1 MIIVFL
7 YVIFFKYFINLLYN
21 YIKVIK
27 LKIIVSAGGTGGHI
41 YPALA
46 IIKKFQEKEH
56 NLEVLY
62 IGTHNRME
70 KDIVP
75 KMNIKYEE
83 LEIYGFSKT
92 NIIRDVKN
100 VFLINKATKKCMAIM
115 KDFKPDVVIGT
126 GGYVT
131 YPVIKAAHKLGIKT
145 FIHEQNS
152 IPGKS
157 NVALAKYASLVGV
170 SFKNS
175 MDSFSSARKV
185 IYTGNPCGEN
195 ALTIHKISKTTLG
208 FKESD
213 KLIIIVAG
221 SLGSSTFNDKFKSFL
236 SVVDDNYKILYITG
250 KGYYDEFI
258 KDTKFP
264 KNVKVVP
271 YFDNLAGLI
280 KEAYLLI
287 SRAGASTI
295 SEILALKVP
304 SILIPSPYVANN
316 HQYYN
321 ALDLVNL
328 GVAQIIEEKNLS
340 LELIQVTINE
350 LVNNEHKYQEMKD
363 NLDKLATKE
372 ASTIIYEEIR
382 KILK

>member
-1 MIIVFL
+1 M
-7 YVIFFKYFINLLYN
+7 YN

-46 IIKKFQEKEH
+46 IIKKFQAREK

-62 IGTHNRME
+62 IGTHDRME
-70 KDIVP
+70 KDLIP
-75 KMNIKYEE
+75 QKGIKYIPI
-83 LEIYGFSKT
+83 EIYGFSKT
-92 NIIRDVKN
+92 KVIRDIKN
-100 VFLINKATKKCMAIM
+100 VFLIFKAMKKCQSIM
-115 KDFKPDVVIGT
+115 EEFQPDVVIGV

-152 IPGKS
+152 IAGKS
-157 NVALAKYASLVGV
+157 NITLAKYVDLVGV

-175 MDSFSSARKV
+175 KDYFKTARKV

-195 ALTIHKISKTTLG
+195 ALEVAKISKTTLG
-208 FKESD
+208 FKAND

-221 SLGSSTFNDKFKSFL
+221 SLGSSTFNDKFKAFL
-236 SVVDDNYKILYITG
+236 QIVGDEPYKILYVTG
-250 KGYYDEFI
+250 KSYYDDFV

-264 KNVKVVP
+264 QNVKVVP
-271 YFDNLAGLI
+271 YFDNLAGLM
-280 KEAYLLI
+280 KDAYLII

-295 SEILALKVP
+295 SEILALKIP
-304 SILIPSPYVANN
+304 SILIPSPYVAGN

-321 ALDLVNL
+321 ALDLVNMQVSEL
-328 GVAQIIEEKNLS
+328 IEEKNLTTD
-340 LELIQVTINE
+340 LIQVSINE
-350 LVNNEHKYQEMKD
+350 LVNNKNRYNKLKE
-363 NLDKLATKE
+363 NLEKLNTKE
-372 ASTIIYEEIR
+372 ASTIIYE
-382 KILK
+382 KIKELLK

>member
-1 MIIVFL
+1 M
-7 YVIFFKYFINLLYN
+7 
-21 YIKVIK
+21 
-27 LKIIVSAGGTGGHI
+27 KIIVSAGGTGGHI

-46 IIKKFQEKEH
+46 IIKKFQERES

-75 KMNIKYEE
+75 KMNIRYEA

-92 NIIRDVKN
+92 NIARDFKN
-100 VFLINKATKKCMAIM
+100 IFLINKAINKCTKIM
-115 KDFKPDVVIGT
+115 EEFKPDVVIGC

-131 YPVIKAAHKLGIKT
+131 YPVIKAAKKLGIKT

-157 NVALAKYASLVGV
+157 NIHLSKLVDLVGI

-175 MDSFSSARKV
+175 ESYFKNAKKV
-185 IYTGNPCGEN
+185 VYTGNPCGEN
-195 ALTIHKISKTTLG
+195 ALAIKKTSKVTLG
-208 FKESD
+208 FKTTD

-221 SLGSSTFNDKFKSFL
+221 SLGSETLNNKFKSFL
-236 SVVDDNYKILYITG
+236 CSIDNESYKVLYITG
-250 KGYYDEFI
+250 NNYYEEFI
-258 KDTKFP
+258 RDANFS

-271 YFDNLAGLI
+271 YYDNLASI
-280 KEAYLLI
+280 MKDAYLII

-295 SEILALKVP
+295 SEILSLKVP

-328 GVAQIIEEKNLS
+328 KVAELIEEKNLNDN
-340 LELIQVTINE
+340 IIKVMVNE
-350 LVNNEHKYQEMKD
+350 LVYN
-363 NLDKLATKE
+363 DKLYNEFKNNLEALNTKE
-372 ASTIIYEEIR
+372 SSSIIYDEI
-382 KILK
+382 KELIK

>member
-1 MIIVFL
+1 MKIV
-7 YVIFFKYFINLLYN
+7 
-21 YIKVIK
+21 
-27 LKIIVSAGGTGGHI
+27 VSAGGTGGHI

-46 IIKKFQEKEH
+46 IIKKFQEREK
-56 NLEVLY
+56 NLEVIY

-70 KDIVP
+70 KDVVP
-75 KMNIKYEE
+75 KLGIKYIG

-92 NIIRDVKN
+92 NIARDFKN
-100 VFLINKATKKCMAIM
+100 IFLIKKAMNKCLEIFNG
-115 KDFKPDVVIGT
+115 FKPDIVIGC

-131 YPVIKAAHKLGIKT
+131 FPVIKAAKKLGIKT

-157 NVALAKYASLVGV
+157 NVHLSKYVDLVGI

-175 MDSFSSARKV
+175 KVYFNKAKKV

-195 ALTIHKISKTTLG
+195 ALTIKKESKVSLG
-208 FKESD
+208 FKPSD

-221 SLGSSTFNDKFKSFL
+221 SLGSESLNNKFKAYL
-236 SVVDDNYKILYITG
+236 STIDDEKYKVLYITG
-250 KGYYDEFI
+250 KNYYDEFI
-258 KDTKFP
+258 KDGNFS

-271 YFDNLAGLI
+271 YYDNLASI
-280 KEAYLLI
+280 MKDAYLII

-295 SEILALKVP
+295 SEILALKIP

-321 ALDLVNL
+321 ALDLANMKVSEL
-328 GVAQIIEEKNLS
+328 IEEKNLNS
-340 LELIQVTINE
+340 NIIKVMVNE
-350 LVNNEHKYQEMKD
+350 LVYNDELYNEFKNNLE
-363 NLDKLATKE
+363 KLNIKE
-372 ASTIIYEEIR
+372 SSSIIYDEI
-382 KILK
+382 KEILK

>member
-1 MIIVFL
+1 M
-7 YVIFFKYFINLLYN
+7 
-21 YIKVIK
+21 
-27 LKIIVSAGGTGGHI
+27 KIIVSAGGTGGHI

-46 IIKKFQEKEH
+46 IIKKFQEKEK

-70 KDIVP
+70 KEIVP
-75 KMNIKYEE
+75 KMNIKYQE

-92 NIIRDVKN
+92 NLIRDVKN
-100 VFLINKATKKCMAIM
+100 LFLINKATKKCIEIM
-115 KDFKPDVVIGT
+115 QEFKPDVVIGV

-157 NVALAKYASLVGV
+157 NVVLAKYASLVGV

-175 MDSFSSARKV
+175 MDSFKTARKV

-195 ALTIHKISKTTLG
+195 AKTIPKISKTTLG

-221 SLGSSTFNDKFKSFL
+221 SLGSSTFNEKFKSFL
-236 SVVDDNYKILYITG
+236 NVCDDNYKILYITG
-250 KGYYDEFI
+250 KNYYDEFVRNSN
-258 KDTKFP
+258 FP

-280 KEAYLLI
+280 KDAYLLI

-321 ALDLVNL
+321 ALDLANL
-328 GVAQIIEEKNLS
+328 GASELLEEKNLS

-350 LVNNEHKYQEMKD
+350 LVNYKEKYQEMKD
-363 NLDKLATKE
+363 NLEKLTVKD
-372 ASTIIYEEIR
+372 ASTIIYDEI
-382 KILK
+382 KDLIK

>member
-1 MIIVFL
+1 MKIV
-7 YVIFFKYFINLLYN
+7 
-21 YIKVIK
+21 
-27 LKIIVSAGGTGGHI
+27 VSAGGTGGHI

-46 IIKKFQEKEH
+46 IIKKFQEREK
-56 NLEVLY
+56 NLEVIY

-70 KDIVP
+70 KDVVP
-75 KMNIKYEE
+75 KLGIKYIG

-92 NIIRDVKN
+92 NIARDFKN
-100 VFLINKATKKCMAIM
+100 IFLIKKAMNKCLEIFNE
-115 KDFKPDVVIGT
+115 FKPDIVIGC

-131 YPVIKAAHKLGIKT
+131 FPVIKAAKKLGIKT

-157 NVALAKYASLVGV
+157 NVHLSKYADLVGI

-175 MDSFSSARKV
+175 KVYFNKAKKV

-195 ALTIHKISKTTLG
+195 ALTIKKESKVSLG
-208 FKESD
+208 FKPSD

-221 SLGSSTFNDKFKSFL
+221 SLGSESLNNKFKAYL
-236 SVVDDNYKILYITG
+236 STIDDEKYKVLYITG
-250 KGYYDEFI
+250 KNYYDEFI
-258 KDTKFP
+258 KDGNFS

-271 YFDNLAGLI
+271 YYDNLASI
-280 KEAYLLI
+280 MKDAYLII

-295 SEILALKVP
+295 SEILALKIP

-321 ALDLVNL
+321 ALDLANMKVSEL
-328 GVAQIIEEKNLS
+328 IEEKNLNS
-340 LELIQVTINE
+340 NIIKVMVNE
-350 LVNNEHKYQEMKD
+350 LVYNDELYNEFKNNLE
-363 NLDKLATKE
+363 KLNTKE
-372 ASTIIYEEIR
+372 SSSIIYDEI
-382 KILK
+382 KEILK